1 MELKPISNSPIRT
14 ESSSSS
20 KSTAKAKASASDK
33 IEISAAA
40 KQMSVSPAEGR
51 DLTLIHQRIKENFY
65 NSEEVITKVA
75 SAIIRL
81 LGK

>member
-14 ESSSSS
+14 ESSSGS
-20 KSTAKAKASASDK
+20 KSSGKAKASASDK

-40 KQMSVSPAEGR
+40 KQLSVTPAEGK
-51 DLTLIHQRIKENFY
+51 DLNLVHQRIKENFY
-65 NSEEVITKVA
+65 NSEEVISKVA
-75 SAIIRL
+75 SAIIKL